1 MTNKEKRDRDSLES
15 SIKILAEITMSD
27 LQSSES
33 KSSNNNA
40 NIRETFSKTDDW
52 HPFFDWNS
60 WTFVKKKII

>member
-1 MTNKEKRDRDSLES
+1 MTNKEKRDRDTLES

-27 LQSSES
+27 LKNSES
-33 KSSNNNA
+33 KSSSNG

-60 WTFVKKKII
+60 WTFVEKKII